1 MILIRKTNKNGQN
14 LDQSPFPLSNCAKEE
29 VIEEVLKRGYV
40 PTNRS
45 LRKCK
50 RVTKILQRATKKG
63 FPKNRMKR
71 LLTIPE
77 NIGGL
82 VKVIIRLIPLPYH
95 LVMGMLYGNIMLK
108 SRFFIS
114 TGLSLRFSVAMTTI
128 STLLTKI
135 RVNIAD

>member
-82 VKVIIRLIPLPYH
+82 VKVIIRLIPLP
-95 LVMGMLYGNIMLK
+95 
-108 SRFFIS
+108 
-114 TGLSLRFSVAMTTI
+114 TI
-128 STLLTKI
+128 
-135 RVNIAD
+135 